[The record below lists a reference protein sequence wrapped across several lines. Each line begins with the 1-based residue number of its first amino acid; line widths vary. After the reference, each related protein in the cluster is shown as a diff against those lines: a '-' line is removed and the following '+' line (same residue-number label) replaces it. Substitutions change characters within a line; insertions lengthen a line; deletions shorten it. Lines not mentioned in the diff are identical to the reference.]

1 LPLFLSAAFVEIL
14 GWADTF
20 FIGIFLDTYNVGIYN
35 IALSLATSLN
45 IFLGT
50 FAKISFPIIS
60 ELKANNNRNQINNI
74 FRTASRW
81 GFLLSLPFFL
91 LAIILPSQI
100 ISITFGGDYAAG
112 STAFSILIIAFFL
125 NVITGP
131 TTEVIKSFSKVNII
145 FWTSIFTAIFNIILN
160 ISLIPSFGLIGAAL
174 ATTLSFSGREIFL
187 FFYTKRLLNMRYNK
201 KIYLKYLLC
210 TIFPS
215 FLVIFFSIKSKN
227 STNIFQLGIIAFC
240 FLSLYLISIILTKS
254 ITKQDIEIITKFKK
268 KIRKIF
274 KRKYS
279 IQ

>member
-1 LPLFLSAAFVEIL
+1 MRKF
-14 GWADTF
+14 
-20 FIGIFLDTYNVGIYN
+20 
-35 IALSLATSLN
+35 
-45 IFLGT
+45 
-50 FAKISFPIIS
+50 
-60 ELKANNNRNQINNI
+60 
-74 FRTASRW
+74 
-81 GFLLSLPFFL
+81 
-91 LAIILPSQI
+91 
-100 ISITFGGDYAAG
+100 
-112 STAFSILIIAFFL
+112 
-125 NVITGP
+125 
-131 TTEVIKSFSKVNII
+131 
-145 FWTSIFTAIFNIILN
+145 FTAIFNIILN